1 MKKNIVAVV
10 VLAAFTITAFMF
22 FMWNSNNS
30 SYDEKFSVIR
40 VGVLPD
46 QSEAALQKRYQPL
59 LDNLSE
65 DLGIEF
71 RLVLCKD
78 YNDLVQKMAN
88 DEIELAS
95 FGGLTYLQAQE
106 ALGVAA
112 VVTRDVDLKFTSYFI
127 THNMSDGQTLS
138 DFLGMPFSY
147 GSSSSTSGHLMP
159 RYFMRAEFGKD
170 PLSLFSDIHYS
181 GAHDKT
187 VYWVLAERNRLG
199 VVNAEILQGM
209 LNDGRLK
216 KEDIRIIWETPP
228 YADYIWAASNRLTI
242 NLRNEIQD
250 SFLSL
255 ELKNPSDR
263 AILSQLGANYYL
275 PVYDR
280 DYENLRDIATSL
292 NMIRGSQ

>member
-1 MKKNIVAVV
+1 MNKNIVTVV
-10 VLAAFTITAFMF
+10 ILAAFTITAFML

-46 QSEAALQKRYQPL
+46 QSEGALQKRYQPL
-59 LDNLSE
+59 LGHLSE
-65 DLGIEF
+65 DLGLEF

-78 YNDLVQKMAN
+78 YNDLVAKMAN

-106 ALGVAA
+106 AHGVAA

-127 THNMSDGQTLS
+127 TQNMSDGQTLS
-138 DFLGMPFSY
+138 DFYGMPFSY
-147 GSSSSTSGHLMP
+147 GSPSSTSGHLMP
-159 RYFMRAEFGKD
+159 RHFVRVEFGKD
-170 PLSLFSDIHYS
+170 PLSLFSHIHYS

-216 KEDIRIIWETPP
+216 KGDIRIIWETPP
-228 YADYIWAASNRLTI
+228 YADYIWAASTRLNI
-242 NLRNEIQD
+242 NLRNKIQD

-280 DYENLRDIATSL
+280 DYENLRDIAANL